1 MATKPRGSSTPGRIT
16 SGLLRAY
23 IFLGSGF
30 LVLALFFYTNHLI
43 KRLEGETE
51 LLSRIFAQFCAG
63 TIMPASQDEAI
74 SGIFSEVVEN
84 IPFPV
89 IVTDR
94 RGVPWT
100 WHGIPDELNGHSV
113 RIEDV
118 SYRDFVR
125 ADPENPPPGPM
136 AEVLALAAHMD
147 RSNPPIPFFDLRGG
161 SLVGHVHYD
170 DPGVIKQLRV
180 IPFIQLAL
188 VAIFVLLAYI
198 GYRGL
203 KEGEQR
209 SIWIGMAKETAHQ
222 LGTPISSLLGWLHL
236 LRERSAESEGDRVLL
251 RKADL
256 DELTREMEEDV
267 DRLNKIA
274 YRFSNIGSL
283 PSLKAQELNPVLEEA
298 LLYLRKRFDRVGR
311 DVVVRTDLGDVPP
324 VRINKELIQWVI
336 ENLFRNSIDALGEKG
351 GTIALETGYNR
362 LGNGVKITFT
372 DDGRGM
378 TPAEQKKAFY
388 PGFSTKRRG
397 WGLGLP
403 LSRRIVEEYHGG
415 RMTIVKSQRE
425 KGTVISISLPVS

>member
-1 MATKPRGSSTPGRIT
+1 MAKARGAKRPGRIT

-23 IFLGSGF
+23 ISLGSGF

-43 KRLEGETE
+43 TRLEVETE

-63 TIMPASQDEAI
+63 TIMPAAQDESI
-74 SGIFSEVVEN
+74 SGVFSDVVED
-84 IPFPV
+84 IQFPV

-100 WHGIPDELNGHSV
+100 WHGIPDKLNGYSV

-118 SYRDFVR
+118 SYRDFVN
-125 ADPENPPPGPM
+125 ADPESPPPGPM
-136 AEVLALAAHMD
+136 AEVLDLAKRMD
-147 RSNPPIPFFDLRGG
+147 RTNPPIPFYDLRSGT
-161 SLVGHVHYD
+161 LVGHVHYD
-170 DPGVIKQLRV
+170 NPAVIQQLRV
-180 IPFIQLAL
+180 LPFIQLAL
-188 VAIFVLLAYI
+188 VAMFVLLGYL

-236 LRERSAESEGDRVLL
+236 LRERSTPADGGLVSI
-251 RKADL
+251 RKTEI

-267 DRLNKIA
+267 NRLNKIA

-283 PSLKAQELNPVLEEA
+283 PSLQLQELNPVIEEA
-298 LLYLRKRFDRVGR
+298 LQYLRRRFDRVGK
-311 DVVVRTDLGDVPP
+311 DVAIRSEFGDVPP
-324 VRINKELIQWVI
+324 VRVNKELIQWVI

-351 GTIALETGYNR
+351 GTIHVETGFNR
-362 LGNGVKITFT
+362 IGNSVKVTFS

-403 LSRRIVEEYHGG
+403 LSRRIIEEYHGG
-415 RMTIVKSQRE
+415 RVTIVKSQRG
-425 KGTVISISLPVS
+425 KGTVIALSLPVS